1 MLLLLLPLLLLLLP
15 LLLLQAVIE
24 AANAPTTLEGDNVLR
39 ERGIPVLPGEGWVTR
54 KGVALSGLAAAAAAV
69 KIVC

>member
-1 MLLLLLPLLLLLLP
+1 LLLLLLL

-39 ERGIPVLPGEGWVTR
+39 ERGIPVLPGENIRGQW
-54 KGVALSGLAAAAAAV
+54 
-69 KIVC
+69 